1 MAFLYVEIV
10 CRAAICGGN
19 GVGNADFIHILVRM
33 NPKLRILHLEDNP
46 ADAMLVRDLLAMDEL
61 PAEIRHVSNKRDFLA
76 AMESKCDLIISD
88 YRLPGFTG
96 LDALK
101 IVRDRHPLL
110 PFILM
115 SGTIGELAAI
125 ESLKAGATDYV
136 LKQNRDRLPSAVR
149 RALAE
154 AEERSL
160 RHLAEEE
167 VHRSEKQYRL
177 LFQGNPHPMWVF
189 DLETLKILEVNEA
202 SVQHYGYSRDEF
214 LEMTLGDLRVGES
227 ETRSKALHLDEDLN
241 GLTWRHR
248 RKDGG
253 LVDMEVV
260 WTPLAFQGRL
270 AALTMATDVTARRRA
285 AHLTAQFSKLSHQL
299 SAATTAAEAAMF
311 ICEAADELFHWDDF
325 SLDLYSPA
333 TDDVVSLLSITTIE
347 GQRVEIASTLQPK
360 TANVLVRRV
369 IARGAE
375 VVSARETGEKA
386 GTTMI
391 APIRKGERV
400 IGVLFIQ
407 NRLSHSYSEVDLA
420 TLQTLADQCG
430 GALERVRAEEELR
443 HSQRRFRDLFENS
456 PDAIFVEDL
465 QGTVLDANAT
475 ACALHGLTRE
485 EIIGKRAI
493 EELIPEMHRENAR
506 VQFEKVVN
514 GQLSWFEGESLR
526 ADKRT
531 VPVEIRAV
539 RIEYEGQ
546 PALLFHVR
554 DVIERRAAEM
564 ALRSSETLF
573 RSVWENSVDGM
584 RLTDENGMIV
594 AVNTAFCKLVG
605 MTQEQ
610 LEGKSFNIVYE
621 PGMDW
626 EAMKRCHRESFLAGR
641 VKEKIEKQCK
651 LHDGREVVFEIT
663 DSFVESGGKPRLLL
677 SLFRDVSLHKRLEEQ
692 LRQSQKMEAIGQLA
706 GGVAH
711 DFNNILTI
719 ILGHA
724 TLLTMS
730 PLDAKAQ
737 MSAAQIKQASERAA
751 GLTRQLLAFG
761 RKQIVNQRPMD
772 LNRVVGG
779 MTEMLGRLLGEDI
792 ALQLNFSGEPSVVE
806 ADPTMLEQVLLNL
819 AVNSRDAM
827 PRGGRLAIRI
837 AHCEIDTAYIRK
849 YVEATQGRYVCL
861 SHTDTGSGIPPEN
874 LARIFEPFFT
884 TKELG
889 KGTGLGLATVYGIVK
904 QHKGWIEV
912 ESEINQGTTFKIY
925 LPATEAE
932 VPTPEATETQM
943 RSLGGTETVLVVE
956 DERDLREIITR
967 TLNRHGYRVFQA
979 VDGHNALQIWNE
991 YKDQIDLVFT
1001 DVIMPGGLNGRELA
1015 ERLWIERPL
1024 LKVIFSTGYGADA
1037 LGKDFKLDPELNFLP
1052 KPYLPHALA
1061 RLVRRCLD
1069 TKWSVNGDAQPA
1081 VAKN

>member
-1 MAFLYVEIV
+1 
-10 CRAAICGGN
+10 
-19 GVGNADFIHILVRM
+19 M

-46 ADAMLVRDLLAMDEL
+46 ADTLLVRDLLTHDEL
-61 PAEIRHVSNKRDFLA
+61 PASIHNAGNKSEFSLA
-76 AMESKCDLIISD
+76 LAEGKWDLIISD
-88 YRLPGFTG
+88 YRLPGFTV

-101 IVRDRHPLL
+101 MVRDQFPAL

-115 SGTIGELAAI
+115 SGTIGEQAAI
-125 ESLKAGATDYV
+125 ESLKSGATDYV

-154 AEERSL
+154 AEERTL
-160 RHLAEEE
+160 RHNAEEE
-167 VHRSEKQYRL
+167 LRRSEKQYRL

-189 DLETLKILEVNEA
+189 DLETLKLLEVNEA
-202 SVQHYGYSRDEF
+202 SVQHYGYSREEF
-214 LEMTLGDLRVGES
+214 LTMSLADLRVGEPVV
-227 ETRSKALHLDEDLN
+227 KAKELKVDQDLN

-248 RKDGG
+248 RKDGS
-253 LVDMEVV
+253 VMDMEVV

-270 AALTMATDVTARRRA
+270 AALTMATDVTNRRRS
-285 AHLTAQFSKLSHQL
+285 AHQSAQFSKLSHQL
-299 SAATTAAEAAMF
+299 SAATTAAEAGMF

-325 SLDLYSPA
+325 ALDLYSA
-333 TDDVVSLLSITTIE
+333 AKDDVVSLLSITTIE
-347 GQRVEIASTLQPK
+347 GQRVEIPSSLQPK
-360 TANVLVRRV
+360 TANALVRRV
-369 IARGAE
+369 ITRGAE

-391 APIRKGERV
+391 APIRKGEKV

-407 NRLSHSYSEVDLA
+407 NRLSHSYSNVDLA

-430 GALERVRAEEELR
+430 GALERVRAEDELR

-465 QGTVLDANAT
+465 DGNVLDANAT

-485 EIIGKRAI
+485 EIIGKNAI
-493 EELIPEMHRENAR
+493 EELVPADYREMAR
-506 VQFEKVVN
+506 AQFQKLAS
-514 GQLSWFEGESLR
+514 GQMSWFEGESLR
-526 ADKRT
+526 ADNRT
-531 VPVEIRAV
+531 VPVEIRGV
-539 RIEYEGQ
+539 RIEFEGR

-594 AVNTAFCKLVG
+594 AVNSAFCRLVG
-605 MTQEQ
+605 MTQDQ
-610 LEGKSFNIVYE
+610 LEGKPFNIVYTAAA
-621 PGMDW
+621 DW
-626 EAMKRCHRESFLAGR
+626 EAMRRNHREDFKTGKT
-641 VKEKIEKQCK
+641 KEKTERQFTM
-651 LHDGREVVFEIT
+651 HDGRQVVFEIT
-663 DSFVESGGKPRLLL
+663 DSFVESGGKPRLQL
-677 SLFRDVSLHKRLEEQ
+677 SLFRDVTLQKRLEEQ

-724 TLLTMS
+724 TLLTMATM
-730 PLDAKAQ
+730 DAKALA
-737 MSAAQIKQASERAA
+737 SANQIKLASERAA

-761 RKQIVNQRPMD
+761 RKQIVNQRPLD

-792 ALQLNFSGEPSVVE
+792 ALQLNFSGEPAVIE
-806 ADPTMLEQVLLNL
+806 ADPTMLEQILLNL

-837 AHCEIDTAYIRK
+837 SPCEIDTAHIRK
-849 YVEATQGRYVCL
+849 YIEATQGRYICL
-861 SHTDTGSGIPPEN
+861 SHTDTGAGIPPEN

-912 ESEINQGTTFKIY
+912 DSELNKGTTFKIY
-925 LPATEAE
+925 FPATTLEI
-932 VPTPEATETQM
+932 PTPESTETQM
-943 RSLGGTETVLVVE
+943 RALGGTETVLVVE

-979 VDGHNALQIWNE
+979 VDGHNALQIWSE
-991 YKDQIDLVFT
+991 YKEQIDLVFT

-1015 ERLWIERPL
+1015 ERLWVEKPM

-1069 TKWSVNGDAQPA
+1069 SKRILNGESAQAAQA
-1081 VAKN
+1081 VALKS